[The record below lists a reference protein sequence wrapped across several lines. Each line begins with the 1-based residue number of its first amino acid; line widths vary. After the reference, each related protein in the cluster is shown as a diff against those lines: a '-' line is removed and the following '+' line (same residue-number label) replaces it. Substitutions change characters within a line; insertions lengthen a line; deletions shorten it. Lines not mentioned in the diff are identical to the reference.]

1 VGSRDTVMEPR
12 YVRHLAGYSPEHQ
25 VEVLEGEGHL
35 PMRTAPVPM
44 AALISTWLGE
54 QGWPSRA
61 AEDQSLASP
70 RSWSSASCA

>member
-1 VGSRDTVMEPR
+1 MEPR

-35 PMRTAPVPM
+35 PMRTAPGTL
-44 AALISTWLGE
+44 AALISHWLKE
-54 QGWPSRA
+54 QGWPPRSL
-61 AEDQSLASP
+61 EVQSLASP